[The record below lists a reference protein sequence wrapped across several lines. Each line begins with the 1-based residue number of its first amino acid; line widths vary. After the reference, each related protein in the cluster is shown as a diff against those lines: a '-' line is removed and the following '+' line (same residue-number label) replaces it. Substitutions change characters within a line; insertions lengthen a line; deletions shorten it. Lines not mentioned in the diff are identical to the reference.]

1 VSLVVSALIVV
12 WQQDFNVDL
21 PAPQNGYVIRAST
34 GMLRDLRSF
43 FYFYYHLGLFPVGAQ
58 EAHWLGPSRQD
69 ALDFVAR
76 HGDKLRMDFG
86 GNWNTPRFGDY
97 GKLFTLWPDAWLRG
111 DPARPSAKPFNQV
124 LFVSSLL
131 AVWWAF
137 WRERRPLLGA
147 LIVLL
152 VGSNPFQLYETYN
165 RANIFSLPIS
175 VALLAL
181 AAHLPYLSGR
191 RGVDRGA
198 WVIAIVSGVAL
209 ATVREIRAE
218 AAIIGL
224 ALVAAYLT
232 TRADWPRRAAL
243 VLVFLAA
250 CGVTSQAWKTY
261 WSCGFER
268 SAQFVERAGG
278 TRFPGQHSYN
288 HALWHAVWCGLGDFG
303 RDRGFAWDDRAAFR
317 WATTRDPVTNPR
329 PLPYHY
335 RDGYYLEETYDG
347 VHHIA
352 FTDLRAY
359 NQLVRD
365 RVVSVVRA
373 DPLWY
378 GRILLRRAG
387 AILDQATPPSLTVGV
402 AQLRLPCGG

>member
-1 VSLVVSALIVV
+1 DLAVEPRAGLDVADPAARHASHDHSRAAAARPAAGPGARAPRLDERPCRAAPGDPLVSTAPLAAAGASALVPPPSTGPSLVEARGAFTRPRLRVSRWAVSLVVSALIVV

-165 RANIFSLPIS
+165 RANI
-175 VALLAL
+175 
-181 AAHLPYLSGR
+181 
-191 RGVDRGA
+191 
-198 WVIAIVSGVAL
+198 
-209 ATVREIRAE
+209 
-218 AAIIGL
+218 
-224 ALVAAYLT
+224 
-232 TRADWPRRAAL
+232 
-243 VLVFLAA
+243 
-250 CGVTSQAWKTY
+250 
-261 WSCGFER
+261 
-268 SAQFVERAGG
+268 
-278 TRFPGQHSYN
+278 
-288 HALWHAVWCGLGDFG
+288 
-303 RDRGFAWDDRAAFR
+303 
-317 WATTRDPVTNPR
+317 
-329 PLPYHY
+329 
-335 RDGYYLEETYDG
+335 
-347 VHHIA
+347 
-352 FTDLRAY
+352 
-359 NQLVRD
+359 
-365 RVVSVVRA
+365 
-373 DPLWY
+373 
-378 GRILLRRAG
+378 
-387 AILDQATPPSLTVGV
+387 
-402 AQLRLPCGG
+402 